1 MDLNSLKDQVSNL
14 TLYDLKAG
22 VRKVQNAV
30 MNYTEMESKVREA
43 TNNEPWGASSSLMQ
57 EIANATH
64 SYHLLNEI
72 MPMIYKR
79 FTEKSAEEWRQIYKG
94 LQLLEFLIKN
104 GSERVID
111 DARSHMS
118 LLKML
123 RQFHFIDQNGKDQG
137 VNVRNRS
144 KELTELLSDVDRIR
158 SERKKARAN
167 RNKFGGVEGGAM
179 SGGLSSGSRY
189 GGFGS
194 ESAGYGGYS
203 GGVYGDGGGFGGNT
217 SEFQDSTSRRDK
229 FEEYDEADDGNTAS
243 SVRRKPEASSST
255 ARRETQKPAPPKKK
269 EPEIDILSFDADDI
283 PPKTPPK
290 DFSSN
295 GRKAS
300 SNPMDSGF
308 GSLSSGAANEEDDFD
323 DFQSATPNPPAT
335 SNPPGLGL
343 PLAQNPISSST
354 STTQFAAPKP
364 ISSSQGANINDLVGF
379 NSISP
384 APSLTGMASPP
395 ANTFNNSIPASTAY
409 QSPPPLSSL
418 QQQPKPT
425 GYQAAQPNYYT
436 SVQVQPSTGPN
447 STQSSMSK
455 PSFTSTPSYTST
467 TAASKP
473 AGGTKSSGGDAF
485 SSLWTTASST
495 AGIKKTNT
503 PSNAGPNLA
512 SMAKE
517 KASQGMWGAS
527 PAPAT
532 SGGMGGMASGPG
544 MQSNGGRKVGGGLDD
559 LLG

>member
-43 TNNEPWGASSSLMQ
+43 TNNEPWGASSTLMQ

-64 SYHLLNEI
+64 SYQLLNEI

-158 SERKKARAN
+158 GERKKARAN
-167 RNKFGGVEGGAM
+167 RNKFGGVEGGAT
-179 SGGLSSGSRY
+179 SGGMSSGSRY

-203 GGVYGDGGGFGGNT
+203 GGVYGDGGGFGGNA
-217 SEFQDSTSRRDK
+217 SDFQDSTSRRDK
-229 FEEYDEADDGNTAS
+229 FEEYDEHDEGSIVS
-243 SVRRKPEASSST
+243 SARRKAEPSSAS
-255 ARRETQKPAPPKKK
+255 RRETKKPEPPKKK

-290 DFSSN
+290 DFTTD
-295 GRKAS
+295 GKKPV
-300 SNPMDSGF
+300 SNPLDDGF
-308 GSLSSGAANEEDDFD
+308 GSLQAGGAADEDDFD
-323 DFQSATPNPPAT
+323 DFQSATPGNQSASKPFIPGLSLPPNPVT
-335 SNPPGLGL
+335 SN
-343 PLAQNPISSST
+343 T
-354 STTQFAAPKP
+354 STTQLAAPRP
-364 ISSSQGANINDLVGF
+364 VSGSQGANLNDLVGF

-384 APSLTGMASPP
+384 TPSITGINAQR
-395 ANTFNNSIPASTAY
+395 ASTFT
-409 QSPPPLSSL
+409 SPPPLSSNAFASPPPL
-418 QQQPKPT
+418 SVQQQQQQQQAPRPT
-425 GYQAAQPNYYT
+425 GYRAAQPNYYT
-436 SVQVQPSTGPN
+436 SVQVQPATSTEP
-447 STQSSMSK
+447 SQSK
-455 PSFTSTPSYTST
+455 PSHTSPSPSFSNNKP
-467 TAASKP
+467 AAGGSKP
-473 AGGTKSSGGDAF
+473 SGDAF
-485 SSLWTTASST
+485 SSLWSTASTS

-503 PSNAGPNLA
+503 PGNTGPNLA

-517 KASQGMWGAS
+517 KASQGIWGAS
-527 PAPAT
+527 PAPPAAAPQQA
-532 SGGMGGMASGPG
+532 GL
-544 MQSNGGRKVGGGLDD
+544 QRNGGQKVGGGLDD

>member
-64 SYHLLNEI
+64 SYQLLNEI

-158 SERKKARAN
+158 AERKKARAN

-179 SGGLSSGSRY
+179 SGGLSSSSRY

-229 FEEYDEADDGNTAS
+229 FEEYDEGDDATTTSTA
-243 SVRRKPEASSST
+243 RRKPEASSST
-255 ARRETQKPAPPKKK
+255 ARREMQKPAPPKKK

-290 DFSSN
+290 DFASN
-295 GRKAS
+295 GKKAS
-300 SNPMDSGF
+300 ANPLDDGF
-308 GSLSSGAANEEDDFD
+308 GSLPAGGANEEDDFD
-323 DFQSATPNPPAT
+323 DFQSATPDPQT
-335 SNPPGLGL
+335 GSKPPGLGL
-343 PLAQNPISSST
+343 PLPPNPNLSSAT
-354 STTQFAAPKP
+354 HFAAPKP
-364 ISSSQGANINDLVGF
+364 ISSTQGANLNDLVGF

-384 APSLTGMASPP
+384 APSLSGMTSPP
-395 ANTFNNSIPASTAY
+395 ASTFTTSPPPASEF
-409 QSPPPLSSL
+409 QSPPQLSNL
-418 QQQPKPT
+418 QQQQPTPKPT
-425 GYQAAQPNYYT
+425 GYRAAQPNYYT
-436 SVQVQPSTGPN
+436 SVQIQASATAN
-447 STQSSMSK
+447 STTSGTSK
-455 PSFTSTPSYTST
+455 PSLTSTPSYGN
-467 TAASKP
+467 TATGRSS
-473 AGGTKSSGGDAF
+473 GGAKSSGGDAF
-485 SSLWTTASST
+485 SNLWSTASST

-503 PSNAGPNLA
+503 PNNAGPNLA

-527 PAPAT
+527 PAPSAG
-532 SGGMGGMASGPG
+532 SGIGGPK
-544 MQSNGGRKVGGGLDD
+544 MQSNGGQKVGGGLND

>member
-43 TNNEPWGASSSLMQ
+43 TNNEPWGASSTLMQ

-64 SYHLLNEI
+64 SHQLLNEI

-123 RQFHFIDQNGKDQG
+123 RQFHFIDMNGKDQG

-158 SERKKARAN
+158 GERKKARAN

-217 SEFQDSTSRRDK
+217 SDFQDSTSRRDK
-229 FEEYDEADDGNTAS
+229 FEEYDEYDEGSTATS
-243 SVRRKPEASSST
+243 ARRKPEPSSS
-255 ARRETQKPAPPKKK
+255 ARRETKKPEPPKKK
-269 EPEIDILSFDADDI
+269 EPEIDILSFDAEDI

-290 DFSSN
+290 DFASN
-295 GRKAS
+295 GKKATP
-300 SNPMDSGF
+300 NPMDDGF
-308 GSLSSGAANEEDDFD
+308 GSLQAGGAAEEDDFD
-323 DFQSATPNPPAT
+323 DFQSATPSNQSATKPSIPGLSLPPNPAT
-335 SNPPGLGL
+335 LNNSSI
-343 PLAQNPISSST
+343 AQI
-354 STTQFAAPKP
+354 AHPKP
-364 ISSSQGANINDLVGF
+364 VSGSQGANLSDLVGF

-384 APSLTGMASPP
+384 APSASGVISPPASTFTASPP
-395 ANTFNNSIPASTAY
+395 PSSSAFASPA
-409 QSPPPLSSL
+409 PLSG
-418 QQQPKPT
+418 QQQQQQQQQQASRPT
-425 GYQAAQPNYYT
+425 GYRATQPNYYT
-436 SVQVQPSTGPN
+436 SVQIQSPG
-447 STQSSMSK
+447 STQPGISK
-455 PSFTSTPSYTST
+455 PSSTPSSFNSGT
-467 TAASKP
+467 KP
-473 AGGTKSSGGDAF
+473 AAGGAKSSGDAF
-485 SSLWTTASST
+485 SSLWSTASTS
-495 AGIKKTNT
+495 AGIKKTNA
-503 PSNAGPNLA
+503 PGSAGPNLA

-517 KASQGMWGAS
+517 KASQGIWGANA
-527 PAPAT
+527 APA
-532 SGGMGGMASGPG
+532 SSVPQQAQAQRYGGQKA
-544 MQSNGGRKVGGGLDD
+544 GGGLDD